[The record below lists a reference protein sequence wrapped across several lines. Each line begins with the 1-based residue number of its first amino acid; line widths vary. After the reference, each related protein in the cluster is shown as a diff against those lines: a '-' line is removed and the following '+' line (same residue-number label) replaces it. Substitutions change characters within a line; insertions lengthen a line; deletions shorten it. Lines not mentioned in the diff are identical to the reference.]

1 MEKDD
6 PFYWFALR
14 SVPMVGNV
22 TYRRLIEH
30 FGSPA
35 KALSASAE
43 ELSAVKGVTAPAALS
58 MRKHDHRKAAE
69 TEVAA
74 FAKSGADLV
83 TMLDERYPSLLKEIP
98 DPPPYLYLKGVL
110 PAPKTTIAVVG
121 SRRASDYGLS
131 ITTRLSR
138 ELAEQGVT
146 IVSGLAL
153 GVDSAAHRAALQVSG
168 ATIGVLGCGID
179 QVYPAVNR
187 QLYREMEER
196 GAIVSEFPIGTL
208 PDAPNFPRRN
218 RIISGLS
225 RGVLVVEAA
234 EKSGSLITAGFA
246 LEQGR
251 EVFAVPGNITF
262 RASRGTNSLIKQGA
276 KLVESVSDII
286 GELPPESV
294 DLPQWAKKQG
304 FVLSPDEEKICL
316 FLADKPFHIDE
327 LTVRSGLTVSSV
339 SAMLLRLELQGA
351 VMQLPGKMF
360 TLP

>member
-14 SVPMVGNV
+14 SVPLVGNV
-22 TYRRLIEH
+22 TFRRLIEH

-35 KALSASAE
+35 RALSASPE
-43 ELSAVKGVTAPAALS
+43 ELSGVKGLTAPAALS
-58 MRKHDHRKAAE
+58 IGKHDHRKAAE
-69 TEVAA
+69 TESAA
-74 FAKSGADLV
+74 FAKSGAHLV
-83 TMLDERYPSLLKEIP
+83 TLLDDRYPSLLKEIP
-98 DPPPYLYLKGVL
+98 DPPPYLYLKGTI
-110 PAPKTTIAVVG
+110 PASRTTIAVVG
-121 SRRASDYGLS
+121 SRSASDYGIS
-131 ITTRLSR
+131 ITSRLSR

-153 GVDSAAHRAALQVSG
+153 GVDTAAHRAALQAKG

-179 QVYPAVNR
+179 LVYPSINR

-196 GAIVSEFPIGTL
+196 GAIISEFPVGTP

-286 GELPPESV
+286 GELPPESAG
-294 DLPQWAKKQG
+294 LPGWARKQG
-304 FVLSPDEEKICL
+304 FVLSPTEEKVCL
-316 FLADKPFHIDE
+316 FLADKPLHIDE

-360 TLP
+360 TLS

>member
-1 MEKDD
+1 MENND

-14 SVPMVGNV
+14 SVPLVGNV
-22 TYRRLIEH
+22 TYRRLVEF

-35 KALSASAE
+35 KALSASLG
-43 ELSAVKGVTAPAALS
+43 ELSALKGVTAPAALS
-58 MRKHDHRKAAE
+58 IVNHDHRKAAE

-74 FAKSGADLV
+74 FRKSGARLV
-83 TMLDERYPSLLKEIP
+83 TFLDDAYPPLLKEIP
-98 DPPPYLYLKGVL
+98 DPPPYLYLKGEL
-110 PAPKTTIAVVG
+110 PASKNTIAVVG
-121 SRRASDYGLS
+121 SRRASDYGIS

-146 IVSGLAL
+146 VVSGLAL
-153 GVDSAAHRAALQVSG
+153 GVDSAAHRAALQANGS
-168 ATIGVLGCGID
+168 TIGVLGCGID
-179 QVYPAVNR
+179 LVYPSANR
-187 QLYREMEER
+187 QLFREMEQG
-196 GAIVSEFPIGTL
+196 GAILSEFPIGTP

-276 KLVESVSDII
+276 KLVESVADII
-286 GELPPESV
+286 SELPPGSA
-294 DLPQWAKKQG
+294 DLPQWARKQG
-304 FVLSPDEEKICL
+304 FALTPEEEKVCL
-316 FLADKPFHIDE
+316 LLADKPLHIDE
-327 LTVRSGLTVSSV
+327 LTVLSGLTASAV

-351 VMQLPGKMF
+351 AMQLPGKMF
-360 TLP
+360 ALS

>member
-1 MEKDD
+1 
-6 PFYWFALR
+6 
-14 SVPMVGNV
+14 
-22 TYRRLIEH
+22 
-30 FGSPA
+30 
-35 KALSASAE
+35 
-43 ELSAVKGVTAPAALS
+43 
-58 MRKHDHRKAAE
+58 
-69 TEVAA
+69 
-74 FAKSGADLV
+74 
-83 TMLDERYPSLLKEIP
+83 
-98 DPPPYLYLKGVL
+98 
-110 PAPKTTIAVVG
+110 
-121 SRRASDYGLS
+121 
-131 ITTRLSR
+131 
-138 ELAEQGVT
+138 
-146 IVSGLAL
+146 
-153 GVDSAAHRAALQVSG
+153 VDSAAHRAALQVSG

-179 QVYPAVNR
+179 QVYPSINR

-196 GAIVSEFPIGTL
+196 AAIVSEFPIGTL

>member
-1 MEKDD
+1 MVNDD

-14 SVPMVGNV
+14 SVPLVGNV
-22 TYRRLIEH
+22 TFRRLIEH

-35 KALSASAE
+35 AVLSASLE
-43 ELSAVKGVTAPAALS
+43 QLSGVKGLTVPAALS
-58 MRKHDHRKAAE
+58 IKKHDHRKAADAE
-69 TEVAA
+69 SAA
-74 FAKSGADLV
+74 FAKSGANLV
-83 TMLDERYPSLLKEIP
+83 TLLDDRYPSLLKEIP
-98 DPPPYLYLKGVL
+98 DPPPYLYLKGTL
-110 PAPKTTIAVVG
+110 PASRTTIAVVG
-121 SRRASDYGLS
+121 SRSASDYGIS
-131 ITTRLSR
+131 ITSRLSR

-153 GVDSAAHRAALQVSG
+153 GVDTAAHRAALQANG

-179 QVYPAVNR
+179 LVYPSTNR

-196 GAIVSEFPIGTL
+196 GAIISEFPVGTP

-276 KLVESVSDII
+276 KLVESVADII
-286 GELPPESV
+286 GELPPESAG
-294 DLPQWAKKQG
+294 LPGWARKQEV
-304 FVLSPDEEKICL
+304 VLSPDEEKICQS
-316 FLADKPFHIDE
+316 LAGNPLHIDE
-327 LTVRSGLTVSSV
+327 LTVRSGLTVSAV

-360 TLP
+360 TLA